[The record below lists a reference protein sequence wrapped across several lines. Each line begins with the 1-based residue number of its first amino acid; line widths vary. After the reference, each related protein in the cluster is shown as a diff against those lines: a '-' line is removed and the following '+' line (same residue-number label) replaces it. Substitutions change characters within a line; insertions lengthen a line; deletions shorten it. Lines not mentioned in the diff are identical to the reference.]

1 MFKGQQRRPENIEL
15 AAFRGNKP
23 NPPAAV
29 DPNPPIK
36 TEQGSKESGF
46 RGKKNDVIIERRTL

>member
-23 NPPAAV
+23 NPTAAV
-29 DPNPPIK
+29 DPNPPMK

-46 RGKKNDVIIERRTL
+46 RGTKIMSS

>member
-29 DPNPPIK
+29 DPTQPINRV
-36 TEQGSKESGF
+36 QGNQVF
-46 RGKKNDVIIERRTL
+46 